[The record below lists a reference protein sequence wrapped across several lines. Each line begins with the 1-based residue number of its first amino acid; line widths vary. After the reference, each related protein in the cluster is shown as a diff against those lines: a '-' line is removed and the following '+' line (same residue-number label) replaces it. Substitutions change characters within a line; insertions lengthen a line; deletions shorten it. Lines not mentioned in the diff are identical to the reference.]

1 MQPKQDLAGGQTLS
15 SGVVGQQGPNY
26 IYSIQ
31 GHVTRSFMA
40 AFQPID
46 SIKVIKELNQLK
58 FKVRNLS
65 RSKRFYLKAILKCI

>member
-31 GHVTRSFMA
+31 GRVTRSFMA
-40 AFQPID
+40 AFQPIAR
-46 SIKVIKELNQLK
+46 IKVFKEHKISLNLK
-58 FKVRNLS
+58 WWICLQASDFT
-65 RSKRFYLKAILKCI
+65 

>member
-31 GHVTRSFMA
+31 GRVTRSFMA
-40 AFQPID
+40 AFQPIA
-46 SIKVIKELNQLK
+46 SIEVFNEHWNASEHKY
-58 FKVRNLS
+58 FA
-65 RSKRFYLKAILKCI
+65 FILKH